1 MSFEPTRSDQ
11 SEAFIDLAYR
21 LILQRPADAAGISH
35 YKKAFAAGLPPVELL
50 KTLLNSDEYK
60 QKHSVYD
67 YTTDPEIAPYL
78 TPTLKELSSRL
89 QACGEI
95 ELDRY
100 EKSFSETFV
109 ERDQLVIG
117 QREYGPVH
125 KQRFWELVNA
135 FALLIEG
142 NANPKVLEIGA
153 SEFSGLYKTL
163 FPQIQLDILDRPYAD
178 DYVGFTEAVC
188 RRIAR
193 CETFYAVDLA
203 DYRMFGPALEKLR
216 QYDLILFTEVLE
228 HLPIH
233 PLDLLPSLIG
243 RLTPSGA
250 IYLTTPNCFSYHK
263 LRQIESRWNPQMLF
277 PNQDGNWDAHY
288 HYREY
293 SAKELFK
300 FINEAGGQIQ
310 GFYFSDCWDEAKE
323 IDTALPLE
331 ERGNMVFVVK
341 RRYA

>member
-1 MSFEPTRSDQ
+1 MSFDTTLSDQ

-35 YKKAFAAGLPPVELL
+35 YKKALAAGLPPVELL
-50 KTLLNSDEYK
+50 TALLDSDEYK

-67 YTTDPEIAPYL
+67 YTIDPEIAPYL
-78 TPTLKELSSRL
+78 TPTLKEFSARL
-89 QACGEI
+89 QACNEI
-95 ELDRY
+95 ELESY
-100 EKSFSETFV
+100 ETSFSETFI
-109 ERDQLVIG
+109 EREQLVIG

-135 FALLIEG
+135 FALLIEEKDK
-142 NANPKVLEIGA
+142 PRILEIGA

-163 FPQIQLDILDRPYAD
+163 FPHIQLDILDRPYAE

-193 CETFYAVDLA
+193 CETFHAVDLA
-203 DYRMFGPALEKLR
+203 DYRVFGPALEKLP
-216 QYDLILFTEVLE
+216 QYDLILLTEVLE

-233 PLDLLPSLIG
+233 PLDLLPSLIR
-243 RLTPSGA
+243 RLTTSGA

-263 LRQIESRWNPQMLF
+263 LRQIEARWNPQMF
-277 PNQDGNWDAHY
+277 YPRQDGNWDAHY

-293 SAKELFK
+293 SAKELFTC
-300 FINEAGGQIQ
+300 ITESGGEVQ
-310 GFYFSDCWDEAKE
+310 GFYFSGCWDEAKE
-323 IDTALPLE
+323 RANPLPLE

-341 RRYA
+341 QRGA

>member
-1 MSFEPTRSDQ
+1 MNFDTSRSDQ

-35 YKKAFAAGLPPVELL
+35 YRKAFAAGLTPLELL
-50 KTLLNSDEYK
+50 STLIESEEDRQK
-60 QKHSVYD
+60 QSVYD
-67 YTTDPEIAPYL
+67 YTKDPEIVPYL
-78 TPTLKELSSRL
+78 TPTLQELSARL
-89 QACGEI
+89 QACNEI

-100 EKSFSETFV
+100 ETSFSKTFV
-109 ERDQLVIG
+109 EREELVIG

-142 NANPKVLEIGA
+142 KGKPRILEIGA

-163 FPQIQLDILDRPYAD
+163 FPHIQLDIVDRPYAD
-178 DYVGFTEAVC
+178 GYVGFTEAVC
-188 RRIAR
+188 RRTAR

-203 DYRMFGPALEKLR
+203 DYRMFGPALEKLP

-243 RLTPSGA
+243 RLTASGA

-263 LRQIESRWNPQMLF
+263 LRQIEARWNPQMLF
-277 PNQDGNWDAHY
+277 PRQDGNWDAHY
-288 HYREY
+288 HHREY

-300 FINEAGGQIQ
+300 FINEAGGQIH
-310 GFYFSDCWDEAKE
+310 GFYFSDCWDEAEE
-323 IDTALPLE
+323 IVKPLPQE

-341 RRYA
+341 QRDA

>member
-1 MSFEPTRSDQ
+1 MSFDPSSTDQ
-11 SEAFIDLAYR
+11 SEAFIDLAYK

-35 YKKAFAAGLPPVELL
+35 YTKAFAAGLPAVELL
-50 KTLLNSDEYK
+50 RTLLDSEEYRH
-60 QKHSVYD
+60 KHSGYD
-67 YTTDPEIAPYL
+67 YTTDPEISPHL

-89 QACGEI
+89 QACNEI
-95 ELDRY
+95 EVNRY
-100 EKSFSETFV
+100 ESSFSETFI
-109 ERDQLVIG
+109 EREELVIG

-142 NANPKVLEIGA
+142 KGKPRVLEIGA

-163 FPQIQLDILDRPYAD
+163 FPQIELDILDRPYAE

-203 DYRMFGPALEKLR
+203 DYRLFGPALDQLP

-233 PLDLLPSLIG
+233 PLDLLPSLI
-243 RLTPSGA
+243 RSLTPSGA
-250 IYLTTPNCFSYHK
+250 LYLTTPNCFAYHK
-263 LRQIESRWNPQMLF
+263 LRQIESRWNPQMF
-277 PNQDGNWDAHY
+277 YPRQDDNWDAHY

-293 SAKELFK
+293 SAKEVFK
-300 FINEAGGQIQ
+300 FINEAGGQVH

-323 IDTALPLE
+323 IANPLPLE

-341 RRYA
+341 QRPA